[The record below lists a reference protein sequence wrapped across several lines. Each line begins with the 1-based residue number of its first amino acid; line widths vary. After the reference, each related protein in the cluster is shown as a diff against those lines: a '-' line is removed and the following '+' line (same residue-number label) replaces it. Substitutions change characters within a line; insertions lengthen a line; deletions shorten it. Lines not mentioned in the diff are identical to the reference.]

1 MDELMSRIG
10 DFIAERIDANLDKL
24 NTHPDYVRG
33 HQQLRQV
40 ESEIKNILEDNYVL
54 PLMESIREA
63 ASDIAYAH
71 QERAYIQGFKDALNV
86 HKL

>member
-1 MDELMSRIG
+1 MDKLMSLIG
-10 DFIAERIDANLDKL
+10 DFIAERIDADLDKL

-33 HQQLRQV
+33 HQQINQV
-40 ESEIKNILEDNYVL
+40 ESEIKSILEENYVL

-63 ASDIAYAH
+63 ASDIAFAH
-71 QERAYIQGFKDALNV
+71 QERAYIQGFKDALNF